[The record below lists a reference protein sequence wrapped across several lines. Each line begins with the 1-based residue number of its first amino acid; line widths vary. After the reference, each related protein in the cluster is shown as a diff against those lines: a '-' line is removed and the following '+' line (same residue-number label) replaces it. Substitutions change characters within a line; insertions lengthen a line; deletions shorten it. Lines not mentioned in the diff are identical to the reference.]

1 MNRAYKYLS
10 ETVQILDTENK
21 LTNLWESVYK
31 ERMNKHNNKQ
41 RAITSANARVYSE
54 CLKLFIKIGKE

>member
-10 ETVQILDTENK
+10 ESVRILDKDNK

-31 ERMNKHNNKQ
+31 QRIEKHNDKQ
-41 RAITSANARVYSE
+41 KAIISANARVYSE

>member
-1 MNRAYKYLS
+1 MKPYKYLS
-10 ETVQILDTENK
+10 ESVRFLDKNNK

-31 ERMNKHNNKQ
+31 QRIEKHNNKQ
-41 RAITSANARVYSE
+41 KAIISANARVYSE

>member
-1 MNRAYKYLS
+1 MKPYKYLS
-10 ETVQILDTENK
+10 ESVRFLDKNNK

-31 ERMNKHNNKQ
+31 QRMEKHNDKQ
-41 RAITSANARVYSE
+41 KAIISANASVYSE